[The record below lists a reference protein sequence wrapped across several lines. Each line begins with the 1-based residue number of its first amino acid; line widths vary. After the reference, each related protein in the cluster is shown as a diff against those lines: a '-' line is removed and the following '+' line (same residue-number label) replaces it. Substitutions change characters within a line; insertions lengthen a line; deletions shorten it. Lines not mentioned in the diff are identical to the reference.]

1 MVPLLRASNRRVT
14 IEDVAAEAGV
24 SIATVSRVMHNK
36 DGVSPTTFSRVQEII
51 DRLGYESSL
60 VARSLRSRRTN
71 VLGFSVNEIEPYSA
85 ELLKGAARAVH
96 GSGYELIV
104 YAGGHSGPETAGWER
119 RHLSRLG
126 GTLTDGTVLVTP
138 QVLDVDTG
146 TPVVAVD
153 PHIGASSFPTVASD
167 SLTGAITATEFLISL
182 GHRRIGHLSGRPDL
196 RSSELREEGYRQ
208 ALEMAGLPFDPD
220 LVLVGGYNPD
230 TAREPARR
238 LLTLDD
244 PPTAIF
250 AANDL
255 SAIQTMTVA
264 GELGIGVPADL
275 SVIGFDNV
283 PESVLAEP
291 ALTTIDHSIQDQG
304 YEAALMLIRIIND
317 PESGRTDV
325 RLPTRLVVRQ
335 SCAAVETGRR
345 ENDFDE
351 GDPDVALG

>member
-1 MVPLLRASNRRVT
+1 MDELLRAANRRIT

-36 DGVSPTTFSRVQEII
+36 DGVAPATFSRVQDII
-51 DRLGYESSL
+51 NRLGYESSL

-85 ELLKGAARAVH
+85 ELLKGAARAIH

-104 YAGGHSGPETAGWER
+104 YAGGHAGPETAGWER

-138 QVLDVDTG
+138 EVLDVNTV

-167 SLTGAITATEFLISL
+167 NLAGAITATEHLISL

-196 RSSELREEGYRQ
+196 RSAELREEGYRQ
-208 ALEMAGLPFDPD
+208 ALEAAGIPFDPS
-220 LVLVGGYNPD
+220 LVRVAGYDPD
-230 TAREPARR
+230 TASDPARE
-238 LLTLDD
+238 LLTLADR
-244 PPTAIF
+244 PTAIF
-250 AANDL
+250 AANDV
-255 SAIQTMTVA
+255 SAIKTMKVA
-264 GELGIGVPADL
+264 GELGMTVPDDL
-275 SVIGFDNV
+275 SVIGFDNI

-291 ALTTIDHSIQDQG
+291 PLTTIDHAIQDQG
-304 YEAALMLIRIIND
+304 FEAARMLIRVIEEPD
-317 PESGRTDV
+317 TGQTDV

-335 SCAAVETGRR
+335 SCKAI
-345 ENDFDE
+345 
-351 GDPDVALG
+351 

>member
-1 MVPLLRASNRRVT
+1 MRTAKRRVT

-36 DGVSPTTFSRVQEII
+36 DGVAPGTYTRVQEII

-85 ELLKGAARAVH
+85 ELLKGAARALH

-104 YAGGHSGPETAGWER
+104 YAGGHSGPEKAGWER

-138 QVLDVDTG
+138 EVLDIDVDTL

-153 PHIGASSFPTVASD
+153 PHVGASSFPTVASD
-167 SLTGAITATEFLISL
+167 SLTGAVAATEYLISL

-196 RSSELREEGYRQ
+196 RSSELREQGYRQ
-208 ALEMAGLPFDPD
+208 ALDTAGIPFDPD
-220 LVLVGGYNPD
+220 LVRVGGYDPD
-230 TAREPARR
+230 TALVPARE
-238 LLTLDD
+238 LLSLRER
-244 PPTAIF
+244 PTAIF
-250 AANDL
+250 AANDV
-255 SAIQTMTVA
+255 SAIQTMNVA
-264 GELGIGVPADL
+264 GELGISVPDQL
-275 SVIGFDNV
+275 SVVGFDNI

-291 ALTTIDHSIQDQG
+291 ALTTIDHAIQDQG
-304 YEAALMLIRIIND
+304 FEAALMLIRLID
-317 PESGRTDV
+317 EPGTGQTDV
-325 RLPTRLVVRQ
+325 RLPTRLVIRQ
-335 SCAAVETGRR
+335 STRAV
-345 ENDFDE
+345 
-351 GDPDVALG
+351 

>member
-1 MVPLLRASNRRVT
+1 M
-14 IEDVAAEAGV
+14 
-24 SIATVSRVMHNK
+24 SIATVSRVMHKK
-36 DGVSPTTFSRVQEII
+36 DGVAPHTYTRVQETI

-85 ELLKGAARAVH
+85 ELLKGAANAIY

-138 QVLDVDTG
+138 EVLDVDTL

-153 PHIGASSFPTVASD
+153 PHVGASSFPTVGSD
-167 SLTGAITATEFLISL
+167 SLTGAIAATEHLISL
-182 GHRRIGHLSGRPDL
+182 GHRRIGHISGRPDL

-208 ALEMAGLPFDPD
+208 ALETAGIPFDPE
-220 LVLVGGYNPD
+220 LVMVGGYDPD
-230 TAREPARR
+230 TAREPARE
-238 LLTLDD
+238 LLTLSE

-250 AANDL
+250 AANDV
-255 SAIQTMTVA
+255 SAIQTMKVA
-264 GELGIGVPADL
+264 GELGITVPDRL
-275 SVIGFDNV
+275 SVIGFDNI

-304 YEAALMLIRIIND
+304 YEAALMLIRIINEPD
-317 PESGRTDV
+317 PDRTDV
-325 RLPTRLVVRQ
+325 RLPTRLVVRR
-335 SCAAVETGRR
+335 SCRTLEQR
-345 ENDFDE
+345 EEGQDF
-351 GDPDVALG
+351 